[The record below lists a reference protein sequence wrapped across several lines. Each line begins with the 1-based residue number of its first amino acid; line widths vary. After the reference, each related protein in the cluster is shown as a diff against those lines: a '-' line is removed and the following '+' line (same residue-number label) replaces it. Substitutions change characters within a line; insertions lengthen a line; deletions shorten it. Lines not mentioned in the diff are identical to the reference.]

1 MPAAALFREAI
12 DTHMAAP
19 RDDEALPNAPRSA
32 HGDERESDFLAPC
45 CLSDRCLSPPI
56 RALPSRF
63 SGKPRG
69 VRIFRRRSKGPRP
82 ITEAEAYARSYGHRD
97 SEVRLVAA
105 PPRRPRY
112 KLRISGEEL
121 RRLFEERLD
130 RRTPS

>member
-1 MPAAALFREAI
+1 
-12 DTHMAAP
+12 
-19 RDDEALPNAPRSA
+19 
-32 HGDERESDFLAPC
+32 
-45 CLSDRCLSPPI
+45 
-56 RALPSRF
+56 
-63 SGKPRG
+63 
-69 VRIFRRRSKGPRP
+69 VRLFRRRSKGPRP

-130 RRTPS
+130 RRTPGG